1 MVGISVVESTLKQ
14 WDITILTQLAIAI
27 IGGIAIGYFFAKKL
41 LKRAISGNLEKD
53 FMLAKEKFIKDK
65 ITKVTA
71 DESSSKGSSKDQ
83 PLDFNE
89 LVNYLNDKYMLVD
102 ITLATYDGL
111 PIASNSQNPEE
122 DSAMAPELLK
132 IIMKQMNTDTAII
145 SGRDYKLAIFE
156 VSPDVICYARLRR
169 DISIAEI
176 DRIRKEIREFMEV
189 RI

>member
-1 MVGISVVESTLKQ
+1 VADVSVLV
-14 WDITILTQLAIAI
+14 DI
-27 IGGIAIGYFFAKKL
+27 
-41 LKRAISGNLEKD
+41 LKRYGVFAYAEFIVAVFGITFGYIITRKILKRIESSRSEKNVIEID
-53 FMLAKEKFIKDK
+53 DKIIKDK
-65 ITKVTA
+65 LIRTSMA
-71 DESSSKGSSKDQ
+71 ESSSKDFSKEQ
-83 PLDFNE
+83 PSDFNE
-89 LVNYLNDKYMLVD
+89 LVRYLNDKYMLLDV
-102 ITLATYDGL
+102 TLATYDGL

-132 IIMKQMNTDTAII
+132 SIMKQMNTDTAII